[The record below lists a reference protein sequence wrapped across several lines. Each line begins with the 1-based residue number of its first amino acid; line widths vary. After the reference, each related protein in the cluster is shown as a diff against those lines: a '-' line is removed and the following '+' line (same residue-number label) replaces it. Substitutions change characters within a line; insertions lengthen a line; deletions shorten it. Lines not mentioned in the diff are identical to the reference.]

1 MNIHERFGFFVL
13 TFIFLVVSQSAMA
26 IAAEANRAGWLN
38 AADFG
43 ASGSEFETAARTVA
57 GSKQIIVADAGDF
70 MPGQGVML
78 TGGHVRHSTPRL
90 WSGGPAYE
98 NLKPLNN
105 SVEVR
110 GYDGGKD
117 GWAVFLLDIA
127 PAANPTFRWSDDLGR
142 TWHDNVPITHDWQPL
157 SAGVEVRL
165 NQRDWN
171 AGYVISFSARDQLV
185 STIEKVEGNTITLR
199 DAPNRTSDKARLR
212 HCDDRALEAAV
223 NEAIQQKRNLLIPAG
238 RYRLAGRVMVR
249 DAASIT
255 IEGSGATETVLDISQ
270 GEGPCLVLS
279 GGTEVTIRNLSM
291 VGFMG
296 FAERD
301 QAGNIPVRGAAPSS
315 IWGFF
320 LKLCNGVTIGGT
332 ERVLVENCHA
342 SRMSGECFVSASPG
356 RGVNPPATPAGTG
369 PFFGDKTFSANK
381 PRPENMDLSPSAA
394 PDADYSLVWKV
405 NPHGTNTKQTTY
417 LRCSVTD
424 SARNAFNDVT
434 CGPENT
440 SVLFCRIVDVGGCT
454 WEGASR
460 FVRFIGNYVRNSG
473 TVAIGNIGPPNR
485 DSSFENLGSG
495 QHVVAGNVFEGGV
508 CYGGCAIRASAGA
521 TQVLVQNNIFVNFNS
536 SGVEMLSQ
544 TGKDHFPTANTAV
557 LGNSFDLT
565 AVGQKPIA
573 RTAVKISASDSIVA
587 DNQIFVRGK
596 ADGLATGIQL
606 NEPAM
611 NVVVHDNIVRN
622 CGTGFIAGRVA
633 SGVGEVVDQ
642 TTFIRGGNGRQIA
655 LPLVRD
661 DSHGYRGWNLVWIRD
676 GKPDGVSIIESFDR
690 KTRRFKLREPRAMR
704 PGDQFEVFSP
714 DGPNWLI
721 HHNQITDCQRPVV
734 LDSYG
739 GATAIFRDNQLSRGR
754 IEGVKQAVEIRG
766 QWKLIGNC
774 LCDFNE
780 TDSAAMSLYLDRL
793 GNPPANLY
801 QNNVFERCNRTVRE
815 NQAAL
820 WQAATIAGNQ
830 FIHCGDEPP
839 TRQ

>member
-1 MNIHERFGFFVL
+1 MVVK
-13 TFIFLVVSQSAMA
+13 TVFLSFDNRLCIRAILVFSLAAMPLP
-26 IAAEANRAGWLN
+26 IVAAEADRVGWLN

-43 ASGSEFETAARTVA
+43 ASGSTFEAAAKTVA
-57 GSKQIIVADAGDF
+57 GSKQIIVAEPGDF
-70 MPGQGVML
+70 KPGQGVML
-78 TGGHVRHSTPRL
+78 AGGHVRHSVPRL
-90 WSGGPAYE
+90 WSGGPAYD
-98 NLKPLNN
+98 NSKPPDN

-110 GYDGGKD
+110 GYDGGKG

-127 PAANPTFRWSDDLGR
+127 PAAKPTFRWTDDLGR

-171 AGYVISFSARDQLV
+171 VGYVISFSARDQLV
-185 STIEKVEGNTITLR
+185 STIEKVDGNTITLC
-199 DAPNRTSDKARLR
+199 DVPNRTSDKAVLR

-223 NEAIQQKRNLLIPAG
+223 NEAIRQNRNLWIPAG
-238 RYRLAGRVMVR
+238 RYRLARRVMVH
-249 DAASIT
+249 DAASLT
-255 IEGSGATETVLDISQ
+255 IEGAGAETVLDISQ
-270 GEGPCLVLS
+270 GEGPCLVLD
-279 GGTEVTIRNLSM
+279 GGREVTIRNVSM

-332 ERVLVENCHA
+332 ERVLIENCHA

-356 RGVNPPATPAGTG
+356 RGVKPPGTG
-369 PFFGDKTFSANK
+369 STKKRDELP
-381 PRPENMDLSPSAA
+381 
-394 PDADYSLVWKV
+394 PDADFSLVWKV

-440 SVLFCRIVDVGGCT
+440 SVLFCRIVDVGGCA

-473 TVAIGNIGPPNR
+473 TVAIGNIGPANR
-485 DSSFENLGSG
+485 DSSFERLGSG

-508 CYGGCAIRASAGA
+508 CYGGCAVRASAGA
-521 TQVLVQNNIFVNFNS
+521 TQVIVQNNIFVNYNS

-544 TGKDHFPTANTAV
+544 TGNNHFPTANTAV

-565 AVGQKPIA
+565 AVGQNPVS

-596 ADGLATGIQL
+596 ADNLATGIQL
-606 NEPAM
+606 NEPAL

-622 CGTGFIAGRVA
+622 CAAGFVAGRAA
-633 SGVGEVVDQ
+633 SAVGEVVDQ
-642 TTFIRGGNGRQIA
+642 KTFIRGGNSRQIA
-655 LPLVRD
+655 LPLERS
-661 DSHGYRGWNLVWIRD
+661 DSHGFRGWTVVWLRD

-690 KTRRFKLREPRAMR
+690 KTRQFKLREPRRMQ
-704 PGDQFEVFSP
+704 PGDQFEVFSRG
-714 DGPNWLI
+714 GPNWLI
-721 HHNQITDCQRPVV
+721 HHNQITDCSRPVV
-734 LDSYG
+734 LDCYG
-739 GATAIFRDNQLSRGR
+739 GPTAIFRDNQLSRGR
-754 IEGVKQAVEIRG
+754 SEGVKQAVEIHG
-766 QWKLIGNC
+766 QWKMIGNC
-774 LCDFNE
+774 LVGFDEPEC
-780 TDSAAMSLYLDRL
+780 AALALFPDRL
-793 GNPPANLY
+793 GNPPENLY
-801 QNNVFERCNRTVRE
+801 QNNVFERCGRAVRE
-815 NQAAL
+815 SRAGLWKAA
-820 WQAATIAGNQ
+820 AIAGNQ
-830 FIHCGDEPP
+830 FIRCGETPED
-839 TRQ
+839 R